1 VRPVDFLRLITLAAL
16 WGAAFIF
23 LRAVSPIF
31 GAIPSAG
38 VRVLLGGSAL
48 LLWFI
53 LIRYPMRW
61 AGFTQHYAIVGLFM
75 CALPFSLYGFAAQHI
90 PGSYLA
96 IFNATAPLWSAVITA
111 AVLADRLTPQKVAG
125 LGMGFGGVALVAG
138 LGGAP
143 DDALFEVAVLACL
156 CATLCYGIGSTYVKK
171 YASHADPRMVATAS
185 QLLGGAML
193 LPFFL
198 IDPPPSSISAN
209 TALNLVGLAVLC
221 TAVAYILYYRLIA
234 DVGPS
239 RTMTVSFLIPPFAML
254 WGALFLD
261 ERITATMV
269 LGTLIV
275 IAGTLLVVRSEASA
289 QAKREPVLAT
299 AES

>member
-1 VRPVDFLRLITLAAL
+1 LRLEDFVRLSVLAGL

-23 LRAVSPIF
+23 LRAVSPVF
-31 GAIPSAG
+31 GAVPSAG
-38 VRVLLGGSAL
+38 ARVLIGGAFLLG
-48 LLWFI
+48 WFFFT
-53 LIRYPMRW
+53 RYEMRW
-61 AGFTQHYAIVGLFM
+61 AGFTRHYAIVGLFM
-75 CALPFSLYGFAAQHI
+75 CALPFSFYGFAAQHI

-111 AVLADRLTPQKVAG
+111 AFLADRLTPLKLAG
-125 LGMGFGGVALVAG
+125 LGLGFSGVALVAG

-143 DDALFEVAVLACL
+143 DDDLFEVAVVACL
-156 CATLCYGIGSTYVKK
+156 AATLCYGIGSTYVKK
-171 YASHADPRMVATAS
+171 YASHVEPRMVATAS
-185 QLLGGAML
+185 QLFGGVML
-193 LPFFL
+193 LPFFI
-198 IDPPPSSISAN
+198 IDPPPSSISAE
-209 TALNLVGLAVLC
+209 TALNLVALAVLC
-221 TAVAYILYYRLIA
+221 TAVAYLLYYRLIA

-275 IAGTLLVVRSEASA
+275 IAGTLLVVRSDAAEARRVGA
-289 QAKREPVLAT
+289 LAT

>member
-1 VRPVDFLRLITLAAL
+1 MRPVDFVRLITLAAL

-23 LRAVSPIF
+23 LRSVSPVF
-31 GAIPSAG
+31 GAVPTAG
-38 VRVLLGGSAL
+38 ARLLGGGAFL
-48 LLWFI
+48 VGWF
-53 LIRYPMRW
+53 LIARYQMRW
-61 AGFTQHYAIVGLFM
+61 TGLLHHYAIVGLFM

-96 IFNATAPLWSAVITA
+96 IFNATAPLWSAAIAA
-111 AVLADRLTPQKVAG
+111 AVLADRLTPLKLAG
-125 LGMGFGGVALVAG
+125 LGMGVAGVALVAG
-138 LGGAP
+138 RGGAP
-143 DDALFEVAVLACL
+143 DDDLFEVAVVACL
-156 CATLCYGIGSTYVKK
+156 GATLCYGIGSTYVKK

-193 LPFFL
+193 LPIFL

-209 TALNLVGLAVLC
+209 TALNLVALAVLC
-221 TAVAYILYYRLIA
+221 TAIAYLLYYRLIA

-239 RTMTVSFLIPPFAML
+239 RAMTVSFLIPPFAML

-269 LGTLIV
+269 MGTLIV
-275 IAGTLLVVRSEASA
+275 IVGTLLVVRSDSV
-289 QAKREPVLAT
+289 QARQERALVA